1 MMRSALLAATAAL
14 LLAGTGALP
23 LPFAAAHAQDAQEA
37 QDGAKDAAETAPT
50 EAASADAATSEVI
63 EMSMGN
69 PDAEV
74 TVIEYASFTCPH
86 CKNFHAGPL
95 KTLKS
100 EYIDSGKINFIY
112 REIYFDRYGLWAGM
126 LARCGGPARYFGLA
140 DLLYEQQSEW
150 AKGEPAQVADNL
162 RRLGKTAGLDEAQV
176 EACLSD
182 ADKAQAMVARFEETS
197 KADDINSTPSFVING
212 KKYSNMNYE
221 DFSKILDTELAE

>member
-1 MMRSALLAATAAL
+1 MTRLALLAATTALIMGAAGL
-14 LLAGTGALP
+14 SPQTLGS
-23 LPFAAAHAQDAQEA
+23 AAQAQDAKA
-37 QDGAKDAAETAPT
+37 VQDGAIDTAE
-50 EAASADAATSEVI
+50 EAATEVI

-95 KTLKS
+95 KELKS
-100 EYIDSGKINFIY
+100 EYIDPGKINFIY

-150 AKGEPAQVADNL
+150 TKGEPAQVADNL
-162 RRLGKTAGLDEAQV
+162 RRLGKTAGLEEDRI
-176 EACLSD
+176 EACMSD

-221 DFSKILDTELAE
+221 DFSEILDAELAE